1 MSLVLKDCKGHVH
14 FIPSGG
20 GGGVGFYKLDPP
32 IPNAP
37 GGACLIMGI
46 PLVYQEIAQPV
57 ITLDAKRTLYVF
69 GSAWTETM
77 VNGLLLL
84 GDNSSGG
91 KQLELL
97 IDWYESHNV
106 SVPDAKPV
114 SLSLGGKAVD
124 AYITGLRLDA
134 ANPNINTQA
143 FTLTA
148 LTAND
153 T

>member
-1 MSLVLKDCKGHVH
+1 
-14 FIPSGG
+14 
-20 GGGVGFYKLDPP
+20 
-32 IPNAP
+32 
-37 GGACLIMGI
+37 
-46 PLVYQEIAQPV
+46 
-57 ITLDAKRTLYVF
+57 
-69 GSAWTETM
+69 M

-91 KQLELL
+91 RQLELL
-97 IDWYESHNV
+97 INWYEAHNV